1 MNVNKILLIGRL
13 GDDPITRFM
22 PNGAQITNI
31 QVATTDRWRDK
42 TTGEDKEA
50 TEWHRVVLR
59 GKSAKFAED
68 YLKKG
73 ALVYVEGSIRTRKFK
88 DKAGNDR
95 QITEVNGLRI
105 ESMGVMT
112 KESRPEPAPAR
123 VPVQPGLDDD
133 SDIPF

>member
-1 MNVNKILLIGRL
+1 
-13 GDDPITRFM
+13 M

-88 DKAGNDR
+88 DKAGADR
-95 QITEVNGLRI
+95 QITEINALRI
-105 ESMGVMT
+105 ESMGT
-112 KESRPEPAPAR
+112 AIPKPGPAPSPRIPA
-123 VPVQPGLDDD
+123 QPSLEDDPD
-133 SDIPF
+133 FPY